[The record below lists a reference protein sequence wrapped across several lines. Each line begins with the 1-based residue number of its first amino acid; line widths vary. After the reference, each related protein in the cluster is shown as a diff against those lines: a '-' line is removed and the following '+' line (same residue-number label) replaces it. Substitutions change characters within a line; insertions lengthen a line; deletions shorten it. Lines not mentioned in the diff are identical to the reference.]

1 MTYDE
6 IVEAIISLAEND
18 QSIDDVALATWIA
31 NGIDR
36 INITLNTSF
45 PSSLSGSD
53 EPEFDARFHEALI
66 IFGVA
71 KYRESDSSYADAQ
84 YFMQQFN
91 DMLMVMQRDME
102 IPPAF
107 RKDKDVQ
114 QIIVTDATTM
124 VYDLSM
130 PYGSYFDYISVY
142 KNNELVN
149 SFNYRITLNTKQLT
163 FQGISLVPDDR
174 ITVIFENNSD
184 LNAPPYQW
192 WGQTRW

>member
-18 QSIDDVALATWIA
+18 QSIDDIALSGWVSQ
-31 NGIDR
+31 GINR
-36 INITLNTSF
+36 INTTLNTNF

-53 EPEFDARFHEALI
+53 VPAFDERWHECLV

-71 KYRESDSSYADAQ
+71 KYRESDSSYSDAQ
-84 YFMQQFN
+84 YFMGQFN
-91 DMLMVMQRDME
+91 DMLMGMQRDME

-114 QIIVTDATTM
+114 QIIVTNPTTI

-130 PYGSYFDYISVY
+130 PNGSYFDYISVY
-142 KNNELVN
+142 KNNVFIEPT
-149 SFNYRITLNTKQLT
+149 NYQISMATKKIT
-163 FQGISLVPDDR
+163 FIGISLVPDDKLT
-174 ITVIFENNSD
+174 IVFENNSD

-192 WGQTRW
+192 WTF